1 VADFTAEPL
10 LDIRELSVDYL
21 SPEGPIRAAREVS
34 LTVNAGEIVGLVGE
48 SGSGK
53 STVLNGAMRILGPP
67 AVISGGEVFFKGR
80 DVLAMS
86 EAELRAWRWREIS
99 VVPQSALNALNPVL
113 TIGAQVM
120 DTLAAHG
127 VTGGEARRRA
137 DEMMELVGI
146 DPMHLRSYPHGLSG
160 GMRQRVALGLAL
172 ILRPP
177 LVVMDEPTTA
187 LDVVVER
194 EILQRIT
201 ALQAEL
207 GFAVLYITHDL
218 SHLLEFATRIGVLY
232 SGRLVELAPTSVI
245 HDGGR
250 HPYTQGLIGAIP
262 SIAGGDP
269 RSIPGAPPSLRSP
282 PPGCRFNPRCTLVE
296 DRCRVEEPAVRVLA
310 DDHLVACHV
319 IE

>member
-1 VADFTAEPL
+1 MTSPPL
-10 LDIRELSVDYL
+10 LEISDLCVDYL
-21 SPEGPIRAAREVS
+21 SPQGPIRAARGVS

-53 STVLNGAMRILGPP
+53 STVVNGAMRILGPP
-67 AVISGGEVFFKGR
+67 AVISGGSVRFKGR

-86 EAELRAWRWREIS
+86 EAELRAWRWEEIS

-113 TIGAQVM
+113 SIEAQVM
-120 DTLAAHG
+120 DTLGAHG
-127 VTGGEARRRA
+127 VTGSDARRRA
-137 DEMMELVGI
+137 DEMMALVGI
-146 DPMHLRSYPHGLSG
+146 DSMHLQSYPHELSG

-172 ILRPP
+172 ALRPP

-201 ALQAEL
+201 TLQAEL

-218 SHLLEFATRIGVLY
+218 SHLLEFATRIGVMY
-232 SGRLVELAPTSVI
+232 SGQLVEVAKTSTI
-245 HDGGR
+245 HHAGR
-250 HPYTQGLIGAIP
+250 HPYTQGLIAAIP

-269 RSIPGAPPSLRSP
+269 RSIQGAPPSLRDP
-282 PPGCRFNPRCTLVE
+282 PKGCRFNPRCPIV
-296 DRCRVEEPAVRVLA
+296 DSICREKEPPLRVLN
-310 DDHLVACHV
+310 DDHLAACHM
-319 IE
+319 IP